1 MRSTQGEQDMMQ
13 PPHADAILRRP
24 SSQRN
29 LLEILL
35 NMRSA
40 QDIERAQRSACIAG
54 GVAALTQLLLPLA
67 QLFLSSGAT
76 SASILMPLHVMSAVI
91 LLGLVYG
98 VVRTSRISS
107 LALVGFYMLTQ
118 LYQWRGLQNEGLE
131 LMGGLLALTLL
142 FFMVRG
148 VQATF
153 AFHRMER
160 HFDTW
165 QRTMDST
172 LDPRL
177 FDEE

>member
-1 MRSTQGEQDMMQ
+1 MMQ
-13 PPHADAILRRP
+13 PPHADAILRRS
-24 SSQRN
+24 SSQTN

-40 QDIERAQRSACIAG
+40 QDIERAQKSACIAG
-54 GVAALTQLLLPLA
+54 VVAALSQLFLPLA
-67 QLFLSSGAT
+67 RLFFSSGAT
-76 SASILMPLHVMSAVI
+76 SASIMMPLHVMSTII

-98 VVRTSRISS
+98 MMRTSRLSS
-107 LALVGFYMLTQ
+107 LILVGFYMLTQ
-118 LYQWRGLQNEGLE
+118 LYQWRGLENEGLG
-131 LMGGLLALTLL
+131 LMGGMLALAIL
-142 FFMVRG
+142 FFLVRG

>member
-1 MRSTQGEQDMMQ
+1 
-13 PPHADAILRRP
+13 
-24 SSQRN
+24 
-29 LLEILL
+29 
-35 NMRSA
+35 MRSA
-40 QDIERAQRSACIAG
+40 QDIERAQRGACIAG
-54 GVAALTQLLLPLA
+54 VVGALTQLLFPLGR
-67 QLFLSSGAT
+67 FFFSSGGP
-76 SASILMPLHVMSAVI
+76 ASMLMPLHVMSTVI

-98 VVRTSRISS
+98 VMRTSRVSS

-118 LYQWRGLQNEGLE
+118 LYQWRGMENEGLG
-131 LMGGLLALTLL
+131 LMGGILALALL